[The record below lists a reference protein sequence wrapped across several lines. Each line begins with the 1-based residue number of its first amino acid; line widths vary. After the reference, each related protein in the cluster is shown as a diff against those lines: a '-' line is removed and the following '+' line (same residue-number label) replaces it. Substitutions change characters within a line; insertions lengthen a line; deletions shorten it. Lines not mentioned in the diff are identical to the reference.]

1 MPNNLFTYTNSNK
14 KSCNFAAKT
23 HMNMEEIITA
33 LLQEVENNPK
43 AQIEDI
49 LVAKAA
55 EYGLSKADQDLLK
68 EAFGVVDKITEEHE
82 KLNAIREAG
91 GTREEYIG
99 QSVRALAEKENVSE
113 EQFKEI
119 DQAINEVAGIQVSHV
134 EKEED

>member
-1 MPNNLFTYTNSNK
+1 
-14 KSCNFAAKT
+14 
-23 HMNMEEIITA
+23 MNMEDIITA
-33 LLQEVENNPK
+33 LLKEVENNPQ

-55 EYGLSKADQDLLK
+55 EYGLSEEDQKLLK

-91 GTREEYIG
+91 GTRDAYIG
-99 QSVRALAEKENVSE
+99 QSVHQLAEKTSE
-113 EQFKEI
+113 EQFNEI
-119 DQAINEVAGIQVSHV
+119 AKAVNEVTGIQISHA

>member
-1 MPNNLFTYTNSNK
+1 
-14 KSCNFAAKT
+14 
-23 HMNMEEIITA
+23 MNMEEIITA
-33 LLQEVENNPK
+33 LLKEVENNPK

-55 EYGLSKADQDLLK
+55 EYGLPEEDQKLLR
-68 EAFGVVDKITEEHE
+68 EAFSVVDKITEEHE

-91 GTREEYIG
+91 GTREAYIG

-119 DQAINEVAGIQVSHV
+119 AQAINEVAGIQVSHT

>member
-1 MPNNLFTYTNSNK
+1 MPNNLYTYTNSNE

-23 HMNMEEIITA
+23 HMNMEDIITA

-55 EYGLSKADQDLLK
+55 EYGLSEEDQKLLR
-68 EAFGVVDKITEEHE
+68 EAFSVVDKITEEHE

-91 GTREEYIG
+91 GTRDAYIG
-99 QSVRALAEKENVSE
+99 QSVRQLAEKTSE
-113 EQFKEI
+113 GQFEKI
-119 DQAINEVAGIQVSHV
+119 AKAINEVAGIQVSHT
-134 EKEED
+134 EKKEG